1 MGCFTPVRC
10 FRDFAPAIP
19 IPEIYWN
26 VDSAEER
33 ILAICNAMK
42 AIVDYAESIGV
53 DVTELQQAVSTLESE
68 FEEFKQSG
76 FVDYYEQQLSEWIAE
91 NMPQIIGE
99 AANMVYFGL
108 TDDGHFCAYIPDS
121 WNDVTF
127 DTGAVWG
134 RSDYGRLILRFESV
148 EGEGII
154 DNTYS
159 YTLAEDTPTEQII
172 ADLESVTRRNDATY
186 ETLFTNIGEDVITNG
201 TD

>member
-53 DVTELQQAVSTLESE
+53 DVTELQEAVSTLESE
-68 FEEFKQSG
+68 FEEFKESG
-76 FVDYYEQQLSEWIAE
+76 FVDYYEQQLNEWIAE
-91 NMPQIIGE
+91 HMPQIIGE

-108 TDDGHFCAYIPDS
+108 TDDGHFCAYIPES
-121 WNDVTF
+121 WDDVTF

-172 ADLESVTRRNDATY
+172 ADLESVTRRNDATF
-186 ETLFTNIGEDVITNG
+186 ETLFTNIGEEVTTNG